1 MKRTAL
7 FLVLFL
13 SLSHTAH
20 ADEAS
25 RRAKAQEMLTLLH
38 LDRVM
43 DQLMNNMMEQVSTTS
58 RQMFGANIKP
68 EDQAKI
74 DEFQKQV
81 FQLIQSQLG
90 WKALE
95 PEYVTIYANNFT
107 DEQLDAILAF
117 YKSPT
122 GIALVEKLP
131 TLTAQGM
138 QLAQSKMLLL
148 QPQMKQMIEDFMKK
162 QSSTSVQPAPNDSHQ

>member
-1 MKRTAL
+1 MKRIAL
-7 FLVLFL
+7 LVLVL
-13 SLSHTAH
+13 SLSLTSH

-43 DQLMNNMMEQVSTTS
+43 DQMMTNMMEQVSTTTK
-58 RQMFGANIKP
+58 QLAGTNIKP

-74 DEFQKQV
+74 DGFQKRV
-81 FQLIQSQLG
+81 FNLIQSQLG
-90 WKALE
+90 WTALE
-95 PEYVTIYANNFT
+95 PEYVDIYAKNFT
-107 DEQLDAILAF
+107 DEQLDSILVF

-122 GIALVEKLP
+122 GVALVEKLP

-138 QLAQSKMLLL
+138 QLAQSKMILL
-148 QPQMKQMIEDFMKK
+148 QP
-162 QSSTSVQPAPNDSHQ
+162 S